1 MRVVPEDE
9 RVATLEDLVRT
20 KKELNEILV
29 HMPIS
34 MQTNGLR

>member
-20 KKELNEILV
+20 KKELSEILV